1 MVLEENFINAQNLL
15 HEGILKLKQEMKTDQ
30 EQRSIYKEK
39 WDVMTSSEANKGYLK
54 DINGK
59 GDYFGSKLWFTWFP

>member
-39 WDVMTSSEANKGYLK
+39 WDVMTSSQANKGYLK
-54 DINGK
+54 DINI
-59 GDYFGSKLWFTWFP
+59 